1 MTALPA
7 AIAARAVKVA
17 VAVAAETGVAA
28 AVKVAAAAV
37 TGAVAATTV
46 VRAVKVA
53 AAVVRELKALENLG
67 VNPGVI
73 VARGASATAEATR
86 DLRPSSRL
94 HS

>member
-17 VAVAAETGVAA
+17 VAAET
-28 AVKVAAAAV
+28 VAAAAV

-46 VRAVKVA
+46 VRAVKVV
-53 AAVVRELKALENLG
+53 AAVREPKAPVNLG
-67 VNPGVI
+67 VNPVAI

>member
-7 AIAARAVKVA
+7 AIAARAVKV
-17 VAVAAETGVAA
+17 
-28 AVKVAAAAV
+28 AAAV

-53 AAVVRELKALENLG
+53 AAAAAVVREMKPV
-67 VNPGVI
+67 VNPGASPGVSLAAI
-73 VARGASATAEATR
+73 GARGASVTVATTR
-86 DLRPSSRL
+86 DLRPSSRR

>member
-7 AIAARAVKVA
+7 AIVAR
-17 VAVAAETGVAA
+17 

>member
-7 AIAARAVKVA
+7 AIAARAVKV
-17 VAVAAETGVAA
+17 VAA
-28 AVKVAAAAV
+28 AVTVAAAAV

-53 AAVVRELKALENLG
+53 AAVVVREMKPV
-67 VNPGVI
+67 VNPGASPGVSLAAI
-73 VARGASATAEATR
+73 GARGASVTVATTR
-86 DLRPSSRL
+86 DLRPSSRQ